1 MKKKT
6 VCIAAALMAGMM
18 AAGCGGSAAKES
30 ESMAVISEAETVET
44 ETEEVTEATEA
55 MKETETV
62 KETEME
68 TEAGQDTKETQA
80 KAEAVSQGGG
90 YEDNFAVDKEAIA
103 EFGKKVQAVVAD
115 KDLEGLAEL
124 TSFPTYVGFEEGGV
138 MPATREEFLELGAD
152 RIFTDSLVQS
162 VGAAD
167 VNALS
172 PSMAGFSLSEG
183 NGAPNIIFGVVNG
196 ELAIQGINY

>member
-44 ETEEVTEATEA
+44 ETEEATEATEA
-55 MKETETV
+55 V

-90 YEDNFAVDKEAIA
+90 YEDNFAVDKEAAA

-124 TSFPTYVGFEEGGV
+124 TSFPTYVGFEEGGA
-138 MPATREEFLELGAD
+138 MPATKEEFLELGAD

-196 ELAIQGINY
+196 ELAVQGINY